1 VGFPFGISHFIVNIV
16 LPKNIT
22 MNKSTHFSGTPI
34 IKQVLNFIPQ
44 SDISRTAEKYNSDRY
59 YKKFKTYNHLVTM
72 LFATMS
78 GVSSLRELSTVFLAF
93 EGRINHLNLKSFPK
107 RSTLSDANKKR
118 TSKVFGAIYSKLYS
132 RYAPFLTDSCK
143 LKPPVKNLKI
153 VDSTT
158 ISLFSDILKGV
169 GRNPLNGKK
178 KGGIKVHTMISALED
193 VPCLIRFSDA
203 ATHDHTFLKDLDL
216 KKDSFVVFDK
226 AYNDYLQYLQWTLD
240 HIYFVTR
247 QKDNAVYKSIKE
259 FDLSDTTSDAVLKDE
274 LIVVAKNNKT
284 IEIRR
289 VAFWDAEKSK
299 VYEFITNNF
308 EISPDK
314 VADIYRHRWQ
324 IETMFKRL
332 KQNFPLK
339 YFLGDNQNA
348 IEIQIWSAL
357 IVQLIMLVIQRKI
370 KRKWAYSNMIGV
382 MRFHLLTYIN
392 LFKFLEDP
400 EKEWWELTSKP
411 PNIQLKLF

>member
-1 VGFPFGISHFIVNIV
+1 
-16 LPKNIT
+16 
-22 MNKSTHFSGTPI
+22 
-34 IKQVLNFIPQ
+34 
-44 SDISRTAEKYNSDRY
+44 
-59 YKKFKTYNHLVTM
+59 
-72 LFATMS
+72 MS

-93 EGRINHLNLKSFPK
+93 EGRINHLNLKDFPK

-118 TSKVFGAIYSKLYS
+118 TSEVFGAIYSKLFQ
-132 RYAPFLTDSCK
+132 RYAPFLSDSSK

-169 GRNPLNGKK
+169 GRNPLTGKK
-178 KGGIKVHTMISALED
+178 KGGIKMHTMINALED

-240 HIYFVTR
+240 DIYFVTR

-259 FDLSDTTSDAVLKDE
+259 FDLSDKTSGAILKDE
-274 LIVVAKNNKT
+274 LIIVEKGNKS

-289 VAFWDAEKSK
+289 VAYWDAEKNK
-299 VYEFITNNF
+299 VYEFITNNL

-314 VADIYRHRWQ
+314 VADIYKHRWQ

-348 IEIQIWSAL
+348 IEIQIWVSL
-357 IVQLIMLVIQRKI
+357 IIQLLMLVIQRMAQ
-370 KRKWAYSNMIGV
+370 RKWAYSNMVSLI
-382 MRFHLLTYIN
+382 RYHLMSYID
-392 LFKFLEDP
+392 LFKFLKNPDSS
-400 EKEWWELTSKP
+400 WQELTTKP
-411 PNIQLKLF
+411 SSQLLLFSG